1 MTYVWHYWHK
11 YCNRSYI
18 QSKSPYVF
26 FVFIYIFI
34 QIGLIIDRVFTY
46 KDHNLAVMF
55 ARSTGVLLALNMS
68 LVILLVLK
76 RFLTWF
82 GNLKIFRILFPID
95 HFLAIHKFIGIYIVF
110 LSFIH
115 TIAHCVNQCNF
126 L

>member
-1 MTYVWHYWHK
+1 MKAADSSILEV
-11 YCNRSYI
+11 
-18 QSKSPYVF
+18 
-26 FVFIYIFI
+26 IFLKI
-34 QIGLIIDRVFTY
+34 FDRIILRC
-46 KDHNLAVMF
+46 
-55 ARSTGVLLALNMS
+55 
-68 LVILLVLK
+68 VILLVLK

-95 HFLAIHKFIGIYIVF
+95 HFLAIHKFIGIYIIF